1 MLAFLFKWYI
11 IRIEEVFRLAKK
23 FTATFDEKLLKRV
36 DFTAEEMGLTRSAFL
51 AVAVNT
57 YFQQFDAL
65 KTMNEMTAV
74 LSKLEELEIKID
86 ESKA

>member
-1 MLAFLFKWYI
+1 M
-11 IRIEEVFRLAKK
+11 AKK

-36 DFTAEEMGLTRSAFL
+36 DLTAEEMGLTRSAFL
-51 AVAVNT
+51 AVAFNT

-65 KTMNEMTAV
+65 KTMNEMNAV

>member
-1 MLAFLFKWYI
+1 MFKWYI

-36 DFTAEEMGLTRSAFL
+36 DLTAEEMGLTRSAFL

-57 YFQQFDAL
+57 ISNNLMPL
-65 KTMNEMTAV
+65 KP
-74 LSKLEELEIKID
+74 
-86 ESKA
+86 

>member
-1 MLAFLFKWYI
+1 MLAFLFKLYI

-36 DFTAEEMGLTRSAFL
+36 DLTAEEMGLTRSAFL
-51 AVAVNT
+51 AVSVNT

-65 KTMNEMTAV
+65 ETMNKMTAV

>member
-1 MLAFLFKWYI
+1 M
-11 IRIEEVFRLAKK
+11 AKK
-23 FTATFDEKLLKRV
+23 FTATFDENLLKRV
-36 DFTAEEMGLTRSAFL
+36 DLVADEMGLTRSAFL

-65 KTMNEMTAV
+65 KSVNEMSAI
-74 LSKLEELEIKID
+74 LSKLEELEGKLD